1 MTWTESFTCNVCGKA
16 KGAVDHW
23 WIAWVETIQPSDV
36 EPPKP
41 KFQLLPWSELMARDP
56 QVVHLCGAGCAMKE
70 TERWMTSIFEA
81 SRSGDTRTVPLQKRA
96 FR

>member
-1 MTWTESFTCNVCGKA
+1 
-16 KGAVDHW
+16 
-23 WIAWVETIQPSDV
+23 
-36 EPPKP
+36 
-41 KFQLLPWSELMARDP
+41 MARDP

-81 SRSGDTRTVPLQKRA
+81 SRSGDNRTVPLQKRA